1 MRFQHVV
8 VVGLGWLLAVV
19 VGCTSGE
26 SKRISGISNFVPT
39 FAFDSIA
46 FDSKVENSKAENAE
60 VEDSEVVEPS
70 EITEQ
75 SESPGLSL
83 GNFSDRTRTS
93 LQEILPKLPW
103 KRKPSEP
110 SPNLH
115 GPDVLAPL
123 TEKEKAELG
132 VAEWP
137 RAASLKPRFRVGK
150 PRISK
155 ITQFRTRSIQGDGL
169 EVDEFRSIDA
179 ELEGMYAT
187 NSDAATRGLDA
198 LLADADAMSELDSF
212 ATDSASAEMIVLR
225 ATPAASAFQP
235 SAPKAQTSLGLIQH
249 RDRSFKVSDDVSIRS
264 LPFVSG
270 DQTPPA
276 VEPAKGLPASSLSWR
291 ERLQKYPV
299 TQDQTSNSVATLIQP
314 EQTELRVLRMT
325 AVTPEDRSVRVA
337 PQASIRSIGSPTFV
351 RGEHPDVLQS
361 PRSPSIELTDPL
373 PTNRRVYSSGKFSE
387 EKTFNR

>member
-19 VGCTSGE
+19 VVGCTSGE
-26 SKRISGISNFVPT
+26 SKRISGISKLLPT
-39 FAFDSIA
+39 FAVDSEVENP
-46 FDSKVENSKAENAE
+46 KVENSKAE
-60 VEDSEVVEPS
+60 DSEVVEQS
-70 EITEQ
+70 AITEQ
-75 SESPGLSL
+75 SESAGLSL
-83 GNFSDRTRTS
+83 ENSSDRTRTS

-103 KRKPSEP
+103 KRKPSER
-110 SPNLH
+110 SSDLH
-115 GPDVLAPL
+115 SPDVTAPL

-132 VAEWP
+132 VTEWP

-150 PRISK
+150 PRIPK
-155 ITQFRTRSIQGDGL
+155 VTKFRARSVHESEI

-187 NSDAATRGLDA
+187 NSDSAARGLDA
-198 LLADADAMSELDSF
+198 LLADADAMSELNSFTEDS
-212 ATDSASAEMIVLR
+212 TSAEMIVLR
-225 ATPAASAFQP
+225 ATPDVSAFQP
-235 SAPKAQTSLGLIQH
+235 SDPKSQASLGLIQLS
-249 RDRSFKVSDDVSIRS
+249 DRSFKVSDDVSIRS

-270 DQTPPA
+270 DQSPPA
-276 VEPAKGLPASSLSWR
+276 VESAKGLPASSLSWR

-299 TQDQTSNSVATLIQP
+299 TQDQTSSSVATLIQP

-337 PQASIRSIGSPTFV
+337 PQVSIRSIGSPAFV